1 MHIPPYHKKQ
11 SWQRF
16 FLGAFFGGVIAYCI
30 LIYMYG
36 TMYEELYEENLTL
49 RTQLQELKNQNEA
62 LLQAQEDSEE
72 KEKAVLKINKI
83 EVNISNAEDLL
94 LDRLIVHELQ
104 RMIKHDLNHVIG
116 QDVRTLSESTNLLIA
131 AIENKSYTIE
141 NFTYKFEITQLTI
154 SQTLKL
160 TMNAKMS

>member
-1 MHIPPYHKKQ
+1 
-11 SWQRF
+11 
-16 FLGAFFGGVIAYCI
+16 YCI

-154 SQTLKL
+154 SHTLKL